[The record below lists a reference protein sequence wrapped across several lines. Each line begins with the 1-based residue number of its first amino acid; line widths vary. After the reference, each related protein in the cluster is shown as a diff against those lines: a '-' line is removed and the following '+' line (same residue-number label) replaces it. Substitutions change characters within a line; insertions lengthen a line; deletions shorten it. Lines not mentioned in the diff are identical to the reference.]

1 MRSSSTLGADQIP
14 EAVDKDAP
22 GMLPAN
28 SDQALREAL
37 RNLQLSPD
45 MIDTSAAAIYA
56 HVRDPIEHPV
66 DKELA
71 RLCTSE
77 YTRGALH
84 ALCLYLVAVSNES
97 EVNGRTERKSLLEA
111 KAIDTSAPSAKGSRA
126 GATALSPGAGTN
138 GNSKAGNGPLADS
151 VSEKLSTF
159 WNRMRRTRSMPAKG
173 HGVILPTEADLEDED
188 GDGEGHGFPT
198 NDQRP
203 SSGAAFP
210 PKLSVRVGATPRSP
224 RRGNNLLA
232 GLGLGSPSGRAAG
245 EVATPRRAPVR
256 TGHWKLGH
264 EIGKGSFGAV
274 HIGLNEDT
282 GVSWRCWVRGLVLCF
297 CFLRVQC
304 NKLPPSAKCTRLEVV
319 YRIRCVC
326 MSYSST
332 RAIPPCPDNS
342 SCHSSRGFSCRC
354 FITCE

>member
-1 MRSSSTLGADQIP
+1 MLP
-14 EAVDKDAP
+14 KAVDNDTPA
-22 GMLPAN
+22 MLTAN
-28 SDQALREAL
+28 SDHALRAAL

-45 MIDTSAAAIYA
+45 MIDTSAAAIRE
-56 HVRDPIEHPV
+56 HVRDPVEHPV

-84 ALCLYLVAVSNES
+84 ALCLYLVAASS
-97 EVNGRTERKSLLEA
+97 QPEVANGRKPRNSSFAADAVDASTTTIS
-111 KAIDTSAPSAKGSRA
+111 SAKCGRI
-126 GATALSPGAGTN
+126 GTTALSPGARTN
-138 GNSKAGNGPLADS
+138 GNCSNEAGNGPLIDS
-151 VSEKLSTF
+151 VSGKLSTF
-159 WNRMRRTRSMPAKG
+159 WNRMRRTRSMPAAG
-173 HGVILPTEADLEDED
+173 NGVVLPTEDDEDED
-188 GDGEGHGFPT
+188 GDGGGHGFLPAK
-198 NDQRP
+198 DQDPCSR
-203 SSGAAFP
+203 AAFP

-282 GVSWRCWVRGLVLCF
+282 GVRRRGW
-297 CFLRVQC
+297 LRAAC
-304 NKLPPSAKCTRLEVV
+304 AF
-319 YRIRCVC
+319 VC
-326 MSYSST
+326 IDWPAVGLWWSNM
-332 RAIPPCPDNS
+332 
-342 SCHSSRGFSCRC
+342 
-354 FITCE
+354 

>member
-1 MRSSSTLGADQIP
+1 MGVAASVKSSTTLGVDHQVIAKAADN
-14 EAVDKDAP
+14 DAP
-22 GMLPAN
+22 DMLPAN
-28 SDQALREAL
+28 SDQALRAAL

-45 MIDTSAAAIYA
+45 MVDTSAAAIYA
-56 HVRDPIEHPV
+56 HVRDPVQHPV

-84 ALCLYLVAVSNES
+84 ALCLYLVAASSGEP
-97 EVNGRTERKSLLEA
+97 EVNGRAQRNSPFA
-111 KAIDTSAPSAKGSRA
+111 ADAAVDASGSSSAKGGRRT
-126 GATALSPGAGTN
+126 GNNNTAVLSSEAGTN
-138 GNSKAGNGPLADS
+138 ISSEAANGPSLDNS
-151 VSEKLSTF
+151 VSGKLSTF
-159 WNRMRRTRSMPAKG
+159 WNRMRRTRSMPSKG
-173 HGVILPTEADLEDED
+173 QGAILPTEADEHEDDGDGDED
-188 GDGEGHGFPT
+188 GNGGDGHGVPT
-198 NDQRP
+198 KDQQKP
-203 SSGAAFP
+203 ASSGAAFP

-282 GVSWRCWVRGLVLCF
+282 GVRT
-297 CFLRVQC
+297 
-304 NKLPPSAKCTRLEVV
+304 SAVEEVAHG
-319 YRIRCVC
+319 
-326 MSYSST
+326 MDT
-332 RAIPPCPDNS
+332 L
-342 SCHSSRGFSCRC
+342 
-354 FITCE
+354 